1 MKQCCRIG
9 SIFLMIV
16 MLLSAVDM
24 SAARKRTRSV
34 TSVKQEQKAN
44 AQAIKKTSQQL
55 DENAKATSRTL
66 NALNTLGAEIRQQND
81 SIASIN
87 HQIDSIDSAMKH
99 INDSIVT
106 LDGKLAALRDSY
118 ARSVTRIK
126 NSQQGS
132 MDKLAFIFSAESFTQ
147 AYRRFRYLGE
157 FSKWRKRRN
166 DEIKEVQARL
176 EKQRDELTRLQGV
189 KSGMLTRMN
198 VARNDLEKKQNETSA
213 LVAKLKKEG
222 ASLKKVLRQKEAQAR
237 ALDNE
242 LDRLIAEEQRRQAE
256 EEKRR
261 QAEEKRKEQ
270 ERLLAEENARK
281 KQQQKEQEAKAAA
294 KNGKSASKSDKA
306 KSAPAKAEQPERK
319 AVAQPKPAS
328 TAAKPATNYA
338 MAETSRKL
346 TGSFESNKG
355 RLLFPVNGKYKIVR
369 PFGRHKHPDLPHVT
383 TDNGGIDIEV
393 PAGGTA
399 RAVFDGTVSEVFR
412 LPGYN
417 TIVMVRHGKYL
428 TIYAN
433 LSNINVKK
441 GDALKQGQ
449 TIGTIYSDPDDGDR
463 SILHFELRQEK
474 QKLNPTAW
482 VR

>member
-1 MKQCCRIG
+1 
-9 SIFLMIV
+9 MIV

-256 EEKRR
+256 EE
-261 QAEEKRKEQ
+261 
-270 ERLLAEENARK
+270 
-281 KQQQKEQEAKAAA
+281 
-294 KNGKSASKSDKA
+294 
-306 KSAPAKAEQPERK
+306 
-319 AVAQPKPAS
+319 
-328 TAAKPATNYA
+328 
-338 MAETSRKL
+338 
-346 TGSFESNKG
+346 
-355 RLLFPVNGKYKIVR
+355 
-369 PFGRHKHPDLPHVT
+369 
-383 TDNGGIDIEV
+383 
-393 PAGGTA
+393 
-399 RAVFDGTVSEVFR
+399 
-412 LPGYN
+412 
-417 TIVMVRHGKYL
+417 
-428 TIYAN
+428 
-433 LSNINVKK
+433 
-441 GDALKQGQ
+441 
-449 TIGTIYSDPDDGDR
+449 
-463 SILHFELRQEK
+463 
-474 QKLNPTAW
+474 
-482 VR
+482 

>member
-9 SIFLMIV
+9 SVFLMIV
-16 MLLSAVDM
+16 MLLSAVDV

-34 TSVKQEQKAN
+34 SSVKQEQKAN

-106 LDGKLAALRDSY
+106 LDGKLNALRDSY
-118 ARSVTRIK
+118 ARSVTRIR

-166 DEIKEVQARL
+166 DEIKAVQARL

-281 KQQQKEQEAKAAA
+281 KQQQKEQEAKA
-294 KNGKSASKSDKA
+294 
-306 KSAPAKAEQPERK
+306 APAKAEQPERK

-433 LSNINVKK
+433 LSNISVKK

-449 TIGTIYSDPDDGDR
+449 TIGTIYSDPDDGNR

>member
-9 SIFLMIV
+9 SVFLMIIV

-34 TSVKQEQKAN
+34 SSVKQEQKAN

-55 DENAKATSRTL
+55 DENAKATSRTF

-106 LDGKLAALRDSY
+106 LDGKLNALRDSY
-118 ARSVTRIK
+118 ARSVTRIR

-166 DEIKEVQARL
+166 DEIKAVQARL

-281 KQQQKEQEAKAAA
+281 KQQQKEQEAKA
-294 KNGKSASKSDKA
+294 
-306 KSAPAKAEQPERK
+306 APAKAEQPERK

-433 LSNINVKK
+433 LSNISVKK

-449 TIGTIYSDPDDGDR
+449 TIGTIYSDPDDGNR

>member
-9 SIFLMIV
+9 SVFLMIV

-256 EEKRR
+256 E
-261 QAEEKRKEQ
+261 KRKEQ

-281 KQQQKEQEAKAAA
+281 KQQQKAPEAKAAA
-294 KNGKSASKSDKA
+294 KNGKSDSKSDKA

-449 TIGTIYSDPDDGDR
+449 TIGTIYSDPDDGNR

>member
-1 MKQCCRIG
+1 
-9 SIFLMIV
+9 MIV

-256 EEKRR
+256 E
-261 QAEEKRKEQ
+261 KRKEQ

-294 KNGKSASKSDKA
+294 KNGKSDSKSDKA

-449 TIGTIYSDPDDGDR
+449 TIGTIYSDPDDGNR

>member
-9 SIFLMIV
+9 SVFLMIV

-34 TSVKQEQKAN
+34 SSVKQEQKAN

-106 LDGKLAALRDSY
+106 LDGKLNALRDSY
-118 ARSVTRIK
+118 ARSVTRIR

-166 DEIKEVQARL
+166 DEIKAVQARL

-281 KQQQKEQEAKAAA
+281 KQQQKEQEAKA
-294 KNGKSASKSDKA
+294 
-306 KSAPAKAEQPERK
+306 APAKAEQPERK

-433 LSNINVKK
+433 LSNISVKK

-449 TIGTIYSDPDDGDR
+449 TIGTIYSDPDDGNR

>member
-1 MKQCCRIG
+1 
-9 SIFLMIV
+9 

-34 TSVKQEQKAN
+34 SSVKQEQKAN

-106 LDGKLAALRDSY
+106 LDGKLNALRDSY
-118 ARSVTRIK
+118 ARSVTRIR

-166 DEIKEVQARL
+166 DEIKAVQARL

-281 KQQQKEQEAKAAA
+281 KQQQKEQEAKA
-294 KNGKSASKSDKA
+294 
-306 KSAPAKAEQPERK
+306 APAKAEQPERK

-433 LSNINVKK
+433 LSNISVKK

-449 TIGTIYSDPDDGDR
+449 TIGTIYSDPDDGNR